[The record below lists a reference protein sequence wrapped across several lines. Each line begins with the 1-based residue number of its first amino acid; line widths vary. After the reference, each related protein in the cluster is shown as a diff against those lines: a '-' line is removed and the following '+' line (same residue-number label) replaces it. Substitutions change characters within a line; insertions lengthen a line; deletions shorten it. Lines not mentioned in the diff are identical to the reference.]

1 MISCTEK
8 GLQSLINEGKPVVVI
23 AHTDWCCECRRVLP
37 MLKEIEPTY
46 NNKVV
51 FADIDADNLSDD
63 YIKKYGVEVL
73 PTINF
78 VTKDRVHSPC
88 TDLNS
93 KDSIIKYIDA
103 CLS

>member
-37 MLKEIEPTY
+37 LLKEIETAY
-46 NNKVV
+46 NNVV

-63 YIKKYGVEVL
+63 YIKKYRVEVL

-78 VTKDRVHSPC
+78 VTKERVHSPC
-88 TDLNS
+88 NDLNS
-93 KDSIIKYIDA
+93 KEAIIKYIND
-103 CLS
+103 CLG